1 VDAEEAKSG
10 LALSEGV
17 GTPVDSIS
25 IEIDYAI
32 IQHFSEH
39 LYGSPNKAIEELVS
53 NGFDAFASKVYVYL
67 PGRFTSRSVLVC
79 DDGDSMDVGDLKK
92 LWWIARSPKD
102 VGERIAESGDGRKR
116 AMIGKFGIGK
126 LASYAVGHR
135 IAHLC
140 RRGDAF
146 FHVAVDYR
154 EVPPL
159 EEGEDRKIHEVAVHE
174 LDETEAREFVNSLFD
189 AEADSFDAVWNGESW
204 TLAVIDEL
212 KDGVSLT
219 GGRLRWVLGNGMPL
233 RPDFRVW
240 VDDEEVEPKLGK
252 DAATAWDLSEPKVLS
267 ALDSAWKSASKRD
280 QVDGEYEVLDQSQR
294 RWYRLTGTFT
304 LSTSAPTRC

>member
-1 VDAEEAKSG
+1 
-10 LALSEGV
+10 
-17 GTPVDSIS
+17 
-25 IEIDYAI
+25 
-32 IQHFSEH
+32 
-39 LYGSPNKAIEELVS
+39 
-53 NGFDAFASKVYVYL
+53 
-67 PGRFTSRSVLVC
+67 
-79 DDGDSMDVGDLKK
+79 
-92 LWWIARSPKD
+92 
-102 VGERIAESGDGRKR
+102 
-116 AMIGKFGIGK
+116 
-126 LASYAVGHR
+126 VGHR

-189 AEADSFDAVWNGESW
+189 AEADSFDAVWNGERW

-233 RPDFRVW
+233 RPGFRVW

-252 DAATAWDLSEPKVLS
+252 DAATAWDLSEPKLLS

-304 LSTSAPTRC
+304 LSTSVPTRC